1 MFLLN
6 ALLNL
11 LYAHCVKVCE
21 HLDAAADCDHRRL
34 PGRGRDGNG
43 AHLVVKAVV
52 VGVINDKVE
61 DVSDRLAARF

>member
-1 MFLLN
+1 MTTLLD
-6 ALLNL
+6 LLD
-11 LYAHCVKVCE
+11 AHCVKVCE

-52 VGVINDKVE
+52 VAVINDKVE
-61 DVSDRLAARF
+61 DVGDRLAACF